1 MFKNFFLLLFSAT
14 LLFSF
19 TEHKYYLSL
28 TDITYNNKSKS
39 LQIITDVF
47 MDDIELALNKKYTI
61 DLQLTSKDELK
72 NNDKYFENYLKEN
85 MVIKVNNID
94 KKFVFIG
101 KEYNGDLV
109 SMYYEIENILEIS
122 SIEVKSTILTKTY
135 SEQQNIIKV
144 KLKNKRKSLLL
155 DAKKDKGLLK
165 F

>member
-1 MFKNFFLLLFSAT
+1 MLKKNLLLLFSIV

-28 TDITYNNKSKS
+28 TDIKYNEKVKS

-47 MDDIELALNKKYTI
+47 MDDIELALNTKHNI

-72 NNDKYFENYLKEN
+72 DNDKYFEGYLKEN
-85 MVIKVNNID
+85 MKIKVNNID
-94 KKFVFIG
+94 KPFVFIG

-109 SMYYEIENILEIS
+109 SMYYEIEDVLKIS

-155 DAKKDKGLLK
+155 DTKKDKGLLK